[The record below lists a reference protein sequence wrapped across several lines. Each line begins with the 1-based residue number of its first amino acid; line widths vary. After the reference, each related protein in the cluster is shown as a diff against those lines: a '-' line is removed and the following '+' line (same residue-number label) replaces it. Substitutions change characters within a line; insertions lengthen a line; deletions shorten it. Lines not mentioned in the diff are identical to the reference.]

1 MDFLAWPDISLPSSI
16 ADLTKQ
22 GVQAISQI
30 GDRIQ
35 QAWLVDIQ
43 PTCVLLDRGG
53 QGRRSV
59 SPTVSRWRPPGSAG
73 RRCNRPRREH
83 QTTRTHIRVRVTD
96 GSDNQAMLPKLSPA
110 DVVEEMLARDA
121 ERKRQQSSTHKQ

>member
-1 MDFLAWPDISLPSSI
+1 MDFLAWLDISLPSSI

-53 QGRRSV
+53 QEEALCFSNSEPV
-59 SPTVSRWRPPGSAG
+59 
-73 RRCNRPRREH
+73 E
-83 QTTRTHIRVRVTD
+83 TTRQRRTALQPASPRASDDSDAHPFQSD
-96 GSDNQAMLPKLSPA
+96 G
-110 DVVEEMLARDA
+110 R
-121 ERKRQQSSTHKQ
+121 